1 MKKRIFIS
9 IPSLNIGGAE
19 TALIGML
26 QTFDYT
32 KVDVDL
38 FMYSHEG
45 PFIQFVP
52 KQVNVLPEVL
62 AYAMTYRGNEKACLK
77 MGLYRLAWRMLK
89 ARVRLKFYVWRNKPK
104 TYDAI
109 YSFQGNELT
118 KALPD
123 INPGVKYDL
132 AISFVVPH
140 SYVLDHVKAKKHIGW
155 VHTDY
160 TYIDVN
166 RCLEL
171 PVWNRLDRIVSISDD
186 VTRTFTLAFPTLQD
200 KLIKIENIMSSEFVR
215 KRANEFVPDEYSECK
230 KNGDVVLCTIGRV
243 CHQKNMEN
251 IPEMAKIL
259 AGLGISFKWFIIG
272 PGDVSQIEES
282 IKELGVGGKV
292 VCLGP
297 RNNPYPYIK
306 HCDIYVQP
314 SRFEG
319 KAVVVREAQALC
331 KPVVI
336 TNYPTSASQ
345 VRNGKDGIIVQLDKK
360 SIAKGI
366 AALLANKKK
375 CETMIGYL
383 KSHDYGNESE
393 IEKIYRL
400 LLEE

>member
-1 MKKRIFIS
+1 MKKRIFIA

-26 QTFDYT
+26 QTFDYS

-52 KQVNVLPEVL
+52 KEVKVLTEMP

-77 MGLYRLAWRMLK
+77 IGLYRLALRMLL
-89 ARVRLKFYVWRNKPK
+89 ARLRLKLYVWRNKPR

-109 YSFQGNELT
+109 YSYQGDELT

-123 INPGVKYDL
+123 INPGVNYDL

-140 SYVLDHVKAKKHIGW
+140 SYVLDHVQAKRHVGW
-155 VHTDY
+155 IHTDY

-166 RCLEL
+166 RRLEL
-171 PVWNRLDRIVSISDD
+171 PVWQRLDKIVAISDD
-186 VTRTFTLAFPTLQD
+186 VAKTFTQAFPPLKD
-200 KLIKIENIMSSEFVR
+200 KLIKIENIMAAEFVR
-215 KRANEFVPDEYSECK
+215 ERAQEFVPEEYAK
-230 KNGDVVLCTIGRV
+230 AQANGELVLCTIGRV
-243 CHQKNMEN
+243 CYQKNMEN

-259 AGLGISFKWFIIG
+259 SGLGVRFKWFIIG
-272 PGDVSQIEES
+272 PGDTTEIERLVRDFKIDGS
-282 IKELGVGGKV
+282 VA
-292 VCLGP
+292 CLGP
-297 RNNPYPYIK
+297 RNNPYPYIL

-319 KAVVVREAQALC
+319 KAVVVREAQILG

-336 TNYPTSASQ
+336 TAYPTAASQ
-345 VRNGKDGIIVQLDKK
+345 VQNGKDGLIVPLENAAVAQ
-360 SIAKGI
+360 GI
-366 AALLANKKK
+366 AELYRNK
-375 CETMIGYL
+375 E
-383 KSHDYGNESE
+383 KSEAICAYVQAHDYGNEAE
-393 IEKIYRL
+393 IDKIYRL
-400 LLEE
+400 LEN

>member
-1 MKKRIFIS
+1 MKKCIFIS

-32 KVDVDL
+32 KADVDL

-45 PFIQFVP
+45 PFIQFIP
-52 KQVNVLPEVL
+52 KEVNVLPEVP
-62 AYAMTYRGNEKACLK
+62 AYAMTYRGNEKVCLK
-77 MGLYRLAWRMLK
+77 LGLYRLAFRMFM
-89 ARVRLKFYVWRNKPK
+89 ARIRMKLYAWRNNPK

-109 YSFQGNELT
+109 YSYQGKELT

-123 INPGVKYDL
+123 INPSVKYDL

-140 SYVLDHVKAKKHIGW
+140 NYVLDHVRAKTHIGW

-166 RCLEL
+166 RQIEL
-171 PVWNRLDRIVSISDD
+171 PTWNRLDRIVTISED
-186 VTRTFTLAFPTLQD
+186 VTKTFSVAFPMLKA
-200 KLIKIENIMSSEFVR
+200 KLIKIENIMSSAFVWERAAEFIP
-215 KRANEFVPDEYSECK
+215 NEYSTCK
-230 KNGDVVLCTIGRV
+230 KKGVVVLCTIGRV

-259 AGLGISFKWFIIG
+259 AGLGVRFKWFIIG
-272 PGDVSQIEES
+272 PGDVSRIEQS
-282 IKELGVGGKV
+282 ICELGVCDKV

-306 HCDIYVQP
+306 NCDVYVQP

-319 KAVVVREAQALC
+319 KAVVVREAQMLH
-331 KPVVI
+331 KPVII
-336 TNYPTSASQ
+336 TNYPTAASQ
-345 VRNGKDGIIVQLDKK
+345 VTDGKDGIIVPLDNK

-366 AALLANKKK
+366 AELLSNKEKYK
-375 CETMIGYL
+375 SIQAYL
-383 KSHDYGNESE
+383 QSHDYGNAAE
-393 IEKIYRL
+393 IEKVYVLAEI
-400 LLEE
+400 

>member
-45 PFIQFVP
+45 PFIQFIP
-52 KQVNVLPEVL
+52 KEVDVLPEVP
-62 AYAMTYRGNEKACLK
+62 AYAMTYRGDEKACLK
-77 MGLYRLAWRMLK
+77 LGLYRLAFRMLM
-89 ARVRLKFYVWRNKPK
+89 ARIRMKLYAWRNNPK

-109 YSFQGNELT
+109 YSYQGKELT

-123 INPGVKYDL
+123 INPSVKYDL

-140 SYVLDHVKAKKHIGW
+140 SYVLDHVRARAHVGW

-166 RCLEL
+166 RRLEL
-171 PVWNRLDRIVSISDD
+171 PMWNRLDRIVSISDD
-186 VTRTFTLAFPTLQD
+186 VTRTFSLAFPTLKD
-200 KLIKIENIMSSEFVR
+200 KLIKIENIMSAEFVR
-215 KRANEFVPDEYSECK
+215 ERAAAFVPDEYSVCK
-230 KNGDVVLCTIGRV
+230 KGGTVVLCTIGRV
-243 CHQKNMEN
+243 CHPKNMEN

-259 AGLGISFKWFIIG
+259 AGLGVHFTWYIIG
-272 PGDVSQIEES
+272 PGDVSLIERS
-282 IKELGVGGKV
+282 ITELGISGKV

-297 RNNPYPYIK
+297 RDNPYPYIK

-319 KAVVVREAQALC
+319 KAVVVREAQMLY

-336 TNYPTSASQ
+336 TNYTTAASQ
-345 VRNGKDGIIVQLDKK
+345 VTDGKDGIIVPLDNK

-366 AALLANKKK
+366 AELLSNKEKYK
-375 CETMIGYL
+375 SIQAYL
-383 KSHDYGNESE
+383 QSHDYGNASE
-393 IEKIYRL
+393 IEKVYVLAER
-400 LLEE
+400 

>member
-26 QTFDYT
+26 QIFDYT

-62 AYAMTYRGNEKACLK
+62 AYAMTYRGNEKVCLK
-77 MGLYRLAWRMLK
+77 LGLYRLAWRMLK
-89 ARVRLKFYVWRNKPK
+89 ARVRLKFYVWRNKPR

-109 YSFQGNELT
+109 YSYQGDELT

-123 INPGVKYDL
+123 INPGLKYDL

-140 SYVLDHVKAKKHIGW
+140 SYVLDHVKARKHVGW

-166 RCLEL
+166 RRLEM
-171 PVWNRLDRIVSISDD
+171 PVWNRLDKIVAISDD
-186 VTRTFTLAFPTLQD
+186 VTRTFTLAFPTLKD
-200 KLIKIENIMSSEFVR
+200 KLIKIENILSSEFVR
-215 KRANEFVPDEYSECK
+215 KRAKEFVPDEYSACK

-243 CHQKNMEN
+243 CYQKNMEN
-251 IPEMAKIL
+251 IPKMAKIL
-259 AGLGISFKWFIIG
+259 TGLGVSFKWFIIG
-272 PGDVSQIEES
+272 PGDASQIKES
-282 IKELGVGGKV
+282 IRELIVGEYV
-292 VCLGP
+292 ICLGP
-297 RNNPYPYIK
+297 RNNPYPYIQ

-314 SRFEG
+314 SRYEG
-319 KAVVVREAQALC
+319 KAVVVREAQALGT
-331 KPVVI
+331 PVVI
-336 TNYPTSASQ
+336 TDYPTSSSQ
-345 VRNGKDGIIVQLDKK
+345 VQNGKDGVIVHLDNEA
-360 SIAKGI
+360 IAKGI
-366 AALLANKKK
+366 AGLLADKEKYK
-375 CETMIGYL
+375 SIQAYL
-383 KSHDYGNESE
+383 QSHDYSNESE
-393 IEKIYRL
+393 IEKVYKL
-400 LLEE
+400 LA